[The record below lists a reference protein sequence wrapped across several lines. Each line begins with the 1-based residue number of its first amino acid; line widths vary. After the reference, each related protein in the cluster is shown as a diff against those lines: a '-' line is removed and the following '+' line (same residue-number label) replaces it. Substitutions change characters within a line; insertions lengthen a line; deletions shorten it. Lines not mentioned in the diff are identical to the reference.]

1 MDYIWTPWR
10 YQYMKQAES
19 NKLPECIFCDAANRK
34 DDHETLVAYRGKK
47 VFIILNRYPY
57 TSGHVMIV
65 PYAHVG
71 DLASAD
77 PEALAEMMHLAQ
89 RVEGAFRA
97 NYKPDGMNVGMNIGR
112 AGGAGVVGH
121 IHLHVLPALVRRF
134 QFHDRRRRNAR
145 ASRRPQHD
153 VHSSSRIS
161 HVRPRRIPVNL
172 ALTEDQQLL
181 QKSVREFAESEVKPL
196 ARENDETGKFPRE
209 LFRKAAELGLTGV
222 AIPESEGGAGF
233 DHVSYT
239 IVIEE
244 ISRACASTGVILSVQ
259 NSLYC
264 DPIHRLG
271 TVEQKQ
277 KFLLPFARGEKI
289 GCYALTEPQAGS
301 NAAALQTKAVK
312 QGDKYIINGTKA
324 WITNGGAADAAIVY
338 VNTDPPKGEK
348 GITALI
354 VEKGTPGFK
363 VGKEEKKLGI
373 NATACSEL
381 VFTDCEVPESNRI
394 GSEGEGYKVALST
407 LDGGRIGIAAQ
418 ACGIA
423 QGAFEAA
430 LEYSKQRMAFGHPI
444 SQFQAIQF
452 MLADMSTELDAARL
466 LIRKA
471 AWKQD
476 TGARFSMDAA
486 IAKLFASEMS
496 TRVTH
501 KAIQIHGGN
510 GYSREYPVERN
521 YRDARITEIY
531 EGTSEI
537 QRLVISSWVLKQ

>member
-1 MDYIWTPWR
+1 
-10 YQYMKQAES
+10 
-19 NKLPECIFCDAANRK
+19 
-34 DDHETLVAYRGKK
+34 V
-47 VFIILNRYPY
+47 
-57 TSGHVMIV
+57 
-65 PYAHVG
+65 
-71 DLASAD
+71 DL
-77 PEALAEMMHLAQ
+77 Q
-89 RVEGAFRA
+89 
-97 NYKPDGMNVGMNIGR
+97 
-112 AGGAGVVGH
+112 
-121 IHLHVLPALVRRF
+121 
-134 QFHDRRRRNAR
+134 
-145 ASRRPQHD
+145 
-153 VHSSSRIS
+153 
-161 HVRPRRIPVNL
+161 
-172 ALTEDQQLL
+172 LTEDQQLL
-181 QKSVREFAESEVKPL
+181 QKTVREFSEAEVKPR
-196 ARENDETGKFPRE
+196 ARELDETGHFPRD
-209 LFRKAAELGLTGV
+209 LFAKAAELGLTGV
-222 AIPESEGGAGF
+222 AIPENEGGAGF
-233 DHVSYT
+233 DHISYS

-244 ISRACASTGVILSVQ
+244 ISRCCASTGVILSVQ

-264 DPIHRLG
+264 DPIHRYG
-271 TVEQKQ
+271 TEEQKQ

-312 QGDKYIINGTKA
+312 QDDHYILNGTKA

-338 VNTDPPKGEK
+338 VSTEPEKGER
-348 GITALI
+348 GITAAI

-373 NATACSEL
+373 SATACSEL
-381 VFTDCEVPESNRI
+381 IFTDCEIPVANRI
-394 GSEGEGYKVALST
+394 GNEGEGYKVALST

-418 ACGIA
+418 AAGIA

-430 LEYSKQRMAFGHPI
+430 LRYSKERLAFGHPI
-444 SQFQAIQF
+444 ADFQAIQF
-452 MLADMSTELDAARL
+452 MLADMSTEIDAARL

-486 IAKLFASEMS
+486 MAKLFASEMA
-496 TRVTH
+496 TRVAH

-537 QRLVISSWVLKQ
+537 QRLVISSWAVRS